1 MEKTKKVMI
10 FSLPL
15 ILIVF
20 CVGIYMYSI
29 STTYANKRN
38 IRFLNKY
45 GWSVAS
51 GGLSEKGRVLGKG
64 IIDIDV
70 YKMRILASSEI
81 GLNPEC
87 YLDMPI
93 DIYMYELE
101 DKLNEGNISAEVW
114 VNGKNIICSF
124 LFHSESNLPLRYWPL
139 TTPRFVIR
147 SEYEQLF
154 KEFKEFKEKY
164 K

>member
-1 MEKTKKVMI
+1 MGRTKKVVI
-10 FSLPL
+10 FSL
-15 ILIVF
+15 LIVF
-20 CVGIYMYSI
+20 CVGIYKYSI
-29 STTYANKRN
+29 SATYANKRN
-38 IRFLNKY
+38 IKFLNKY
-45 GWSVAS
+45 GWSVVS
-51 GGLSEKGRVLGKG
+51 GGLSEKRRVLGKD
-64 IIDIDV
+64 IIEIDV

-81 GLNPEC
+81 GLNPEY

-93 DIYMYELE
+93 DIYMYELD

-114 VNGKNIICSF
+114 VRDRKIICGF
-124 LFHSESNLPLRYWPL
+124 LFHSESNLPLRYWPI

-154 KEFKEFKEKY
+154 KEKY